1 MSYLIRSI
9 KLDLLIMLIYTLSWN
24 ILLNMCAQFPHLNF
38 LLLFNTK
45 IPIPSLLIL
54 CGGGAPER
62 LGLLTFSG
70 IEQILFRIRETST
83 DSSTLIKSQLF
94 DVIWDILIHLGLRDA
109 VIFLLIKNIPLHR
122 AVIHSLKHE
131 HRHVTCMTMLL

>member
-1 MSYLIRSI
+1 
-9 KLDLLIMLIYTLSWN
+9 
-24 ILLNMCAQFPHLNF
+24 MCAQFPHLNV

-54 CGGGAPER
+54 WGGGGGGAPER

-83 DSSTLIKSQLF
+83 DSGTLIKSQVF
-94 DVIWDILIHLGLRDA
+94 YVI
-109 VIFLLIKNIPLHR
+109 
-122 AVIHSLKHE
+122 
-131 HRHVTCMTMLL
+131 